1 MKKLIPLLLLVVA
14 MPSWAQRQFDI
25 EVIIFKRALN
35 PEQTA
40 ESWPD
45 SLPELSMDNV
55 GYLNDTNYRNR
66 KGVTRL
72 PASSYKLTPQV
83 KKLRNHAGFEVLT
96 HMAWRQG
103 DGNRYRAPTFR
114 IKAGRDFSGQ
124 FNSDGSPKG
133 ANTGTEVIDG
143 VTEENI
149 SRPLYELDGKLQI
162 YVEHYLYADVQLD
175 LKQSTTREVKLE
187 DNPLVFTEIS
197 NLEGDDTVQAGMMEN
212 ITPTIHTEQFL
223 KSYRMDQKR
232 RMRSTETHFL
242 DHPLLGV
249 IIQVRRVP
257 E

>member
-25 EVIIFKRALN
+25 EVIIFKRVLN
-35 PEQTA
+35 LEQTS

-45 SLPELSMDNV
+45 SLPELSIDNA
-55 GYLNDTNYRNR
+55 GYLSDSNYRSR
-66 KGVTRL
+66 KGVTLL
-72 PASSYKLTPQV
+72 PASSYKLNSQV
-83 KKLRNHAGFEVLT
+83 QKLQSHAGFKVLS

-114 IKAGRDFSGQ
+114 IKAGSDLSGQ
-124 FNSDGSPKG
+124 FNNDGSPKQP
-133 ANTGTEVIDG
+133 NMGTEVIDG

-149 SRPLYELDGKLQI
+149 AKPLYELDGKLQI

-175 LKQSTTREVKLE
+175 LRAPSTREVKLE
-187 DNPLVFTEIS
+187 DNPLVLA
-197 NLEGDDTVQAGMMEN
+197 NLNDLEGSDTVQAGLMED
-212 ITPTIHTEQFL
+212 IAPSVHSEQFL
-223 KSYRMDQKR
+223 KRYRMDQKR

>member
-1 MKKLIPLLLLVVA
+1 

-55 GYLNDTNYRNR
+55 GYLNDTIIVIE
-66 KGVTRL
+66 KGHSFTGFL
-72 PASSYKLTPQV
+72 IQTDSSSEEI
-83 KKLRNHAGFEVLT
+83 KKSCWLWEVLT

-133 ANTGTEVIDG
+133 TNTGTEVIDG

>member
-45 SLPELSMDNV
+45 SLPELSMDKV

-66 KGVTRL
+66 KGVTLL
-72 PASSYKLTPQV
+72 PSSSYKLNPQV
-83 KKLRNHAGFEVLT
+83 QKLKSHAGFKILS

-103 DGNRYRAPTFR
+103 DGNRYVAPTFR

-133 ANTGTEVIDG
+133 TNLGTEIIDG
-143 VTEENI
+143 VTEESI

-175 LKQSTTREVKLE
+175 MRAPSTHEVKLE
-187 DNPLVFTEIS
+187 DTPLIFTQLSDSEQT
-197 NLEGDDTVQAGMMEN
+197 ETVQAGLMED
-212 ITPTIHTEQFL
+212 ITPKVHTEQFL

-242 DHPLLGV
+242 DHPLLGI

-257 E
+257 Q